1 MANQNELEAACAE
14 LNAGLEAIEPLVDHH
29 TRLMGEMSGRLQVSL
44 DFLTD
49 VETVAGWAEQPA
61 SVRDSVRFARL
72 LVAGVLRLANGSNST
87 LTIQAS
93 SNFVLPDNISLN

>member
-1 MANQNELEAACAE
+1 MANQDDLNKVRAE

-49 VETVAGWAEQPA
+49 VETVEGWAEQPA
-61 SVRDSVRFARL
+61 SVRDSVRYARL
-72 LVAGVLRLANGSNST
+72 LVASVLRMANGSNST
-87 LTIQAS
+87 LTMQ
-93 SNFVLPDNISLN
+93 SNSDFVLPDNINLN

>member
-1 MANQNELEAACAE
+1 MAMQDDLDRARAE

-49 VETVAGWAEQPA
+49 VETVEGWAVQPA
-61 SVRDSVRFARL
+61 SVRDSVRYARL
-72 LVAGVLRLANGSNST
+72 LVAGVLRLANSAQMTRPNDGLVSPHDFN
-87 LTIQAS
+87 
-93 SNFVLPDNISLN
+93 LN